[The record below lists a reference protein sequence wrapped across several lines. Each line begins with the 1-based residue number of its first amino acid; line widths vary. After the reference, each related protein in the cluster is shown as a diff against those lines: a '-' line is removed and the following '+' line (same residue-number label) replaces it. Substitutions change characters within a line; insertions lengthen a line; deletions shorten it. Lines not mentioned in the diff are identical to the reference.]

1 MDGVVEVECRTPK
14 AGALPGYASSWTL
27 AGTVGQTSGKQQSM
41 QLSDRENDP
50 PVGSTLQG
58 AVQAKGNECISICK
72 QVFER
77 EFQSRKVLSAA
88 LWPEYPWE
96 RQRGTGINPCFT
108 ANKTTSALLRRL
120 KDCCMWCL

>member
-1 MDGVVEVECRTPK
+1 MDGVVEVECRAPK

-27 AGTVGQTSGKQQSM
+27 AGTVGQTSGQQQSM

-50 PVGSTLQG
+50 PLGSTLQG

-88 LWPEYPWE
+88 FSAGIPAGPSE
-96 RQRGTGINPCFT
+96 RNGDQSLFHGE
-108 ANKTTSALLRRL
+108 
-120 KDCCMWCL
+120 